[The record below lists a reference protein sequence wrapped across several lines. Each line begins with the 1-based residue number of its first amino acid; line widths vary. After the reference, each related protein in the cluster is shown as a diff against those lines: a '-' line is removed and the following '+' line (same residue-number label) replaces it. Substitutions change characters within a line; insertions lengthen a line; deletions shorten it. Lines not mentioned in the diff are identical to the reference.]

1 MVISDMRRTKSL
13 WIAPVLIGAAILAW
27 WAHGLKPSEAGRRG
41 PPATG
46 VRVVQVK
53 MQPITI
59 SGEALGSTR
68 AAESILITSTVADT
82 IDGIHFEEGQS
93 VKKGDLL
100 VTFRLAEVQ
109 AQRDV
114 ISAEI
119 AENRREVDRL
129 RGLVKQGA
137 APQSQLD
144 SRLTL
149 LHKTEAQLRQA
160 EARIQERMIH
170 APFDGVVGI
179 RNYSIGA
186 LVRPGDVITTL
197 DDIAHMKLQITVPAS
212 FLPKLQV
219 GLSLTA
225 RSPVFGNN
233 RVFEGRITHI
243 DTRIDPATRS
253 LRVHAEI
260 PNEELILKPGL
271 FMNVDIVQEQRE
283 GLLIPE
289 IALISRR
296 DQNFV
301 YLVNNENR
309 VEEIPIEIGIR
320 IPGQVE
326 VLKGLVEGDRIIT
339 EGTVKV
345 NPGADVEVLARAL
358 PGT

>member
-1 MVISDMRRTKSL
+1 MRKNF
-13 WIAPVLIGAAILAW
+13 WIIPVVIGAGLLIW
-27 WAHGLKPSEAGRRG
+27 WANTPNSANSGQRGR
-41 PPATG
+41 PATG
-46 VRVVQVK
+46 VRIVEVK
-53 MQPITI
+53 KQAITI

-68 AAESILITSTVADT
+68 AAESILITSTVAET
-82 IDGIHFEEGQS
+82 IEEIHFEEGQS

-114 ISAEI
+114 IAAEI

-129 RGLVKQGA
+129 QRLVKQGA
-137 APQSQLD
+137 APRSQLD

-149 LHKTEAQLRQA
+149 LRKAEAQLRQA
-160 EARIQERMIH
+160 EARIKERMIR
-170 APFDGVVGI
+170 APFDGFVGI
-179 RNYSIGA
+179 RNYSVGA

-197 DDIAHMKLQITVPAS
+197 DDIANMKLEMSVPAS
-212 FLPKLQV
+212 FLPRLQV
-219 GLSLTA
+219 GLPLVA
-225 RSPVFGNN
+225 RSPVFGND
-233 RVFEGRITHI
+233 RIFEGRITQI
-243 DTRIDPATRS
+243 DSRIDPTTRS

-260 PNEELILKPGL
+260 PNDELLLKPGI
-271 FMNVDIVQEQRE
+271 FMNVDIVQQERE

-301 YLVNNENR
+301 YRVDEENR
-309 VEEIPIEIGIR
+309 VEEVAITIGVR

-326 VLKGLVEGDRIIT
+326 VVEGLKEGDQIIT

-345 NPGADVEVLARAL
+345 NPGHAVEVLNPPAT
-358 PGT
+358 GT